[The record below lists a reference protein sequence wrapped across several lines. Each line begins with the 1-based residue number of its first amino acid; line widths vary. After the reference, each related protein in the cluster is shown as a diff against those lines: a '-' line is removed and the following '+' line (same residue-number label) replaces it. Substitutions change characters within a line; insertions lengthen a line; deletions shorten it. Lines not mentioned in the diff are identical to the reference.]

1 MLLPNWTGAFV
12 SISVSV
18 QIYVA
23 AVSEGPVIS
32 NLSIAECGLL
42 DVSLT

>member
-18 QIYVA
+18 LNYV

-32 NLSIAECGLL
+32 NLSIVECGLL
-42 DVSLT
+42 DVSVT